1 VRSLSIFPRIISTS
15 VLNGKCIGKKKN
27 HFSLWAESSK
37 LARSLKPT
45 RPALAL
51 LYACHCLLGPGCRC
65 GPSVDDRLSTRA
77 CLSGD
82 SLPTPL
88 PLHSSPI
95 IRPLPHRLFT
105 LIACHCC
112 CRATSPVHGTSSC
125 LVPLAWLS
133 CALHCTNA
141 LAATPLR
148 RRGARG

>member
-27 HFSLWAESSK
+27 HLSSWAESSK
-37 LARSLKPT
+37 LARSVKPT

-51 LYACHCLLGPGCRC
+51 LCTRHCLVGPGCRC
-65 GPSVDDRLSTRA
+65 SPSVDDRLSRRA
-77 CLSGD
+77 RLSGD

-88 PLHSSPI
+88 PLRSSPI
-95 IRPLPHRLFT
+95 IWPLPHHPFT

-148 RRGARG
+148 HCGARG